1 MHGQGFDVVNSVEV
15 RELLARG
22 ADRRREDPQHRS
34 TPLGWAEFGRDEAIA
49 PDGDYE
55 ACIVLLT
62 TAG

>member
-1 MHGQGFDVVNSVEV
+1 MINS
-15 RELLARG
+15 LSDL
-22 ADRRREDPQHRS
+22 D

-55 ACIVLLT
+55 ACIRALA